1 MKKLSLL
8 LLLQSVF
15 VLAQVP
21 QKMSYQS
28 AVRNSTNQPV
38 VNQNIGVKISISG
51 AFGAVVYSETHSVS
65 TNDNGVFS
73 LEVGGGTA
81 LTGTFAA
88 INWADGSHYIK
99 SQIDLTGGTNYTLE
113 VSKEL
118 LSVPYAFY
126 ANSAGGN
133 AQNQITALQAQ
144 LSTVQAQLN
153 YIIKKPTLVSAQVS
167 NNTTSAVSG
176 GNISSDG
183 QGEVTAR
190 GVVWSTS
197 PSPTIALATKTTN
210 GTGTGEFTSSI
221 TGLSANTTY
230 YVRAYATNSAGTAY
244 GNEFP
249 FITTLV
255 SDIDGNAYQLAPIC
269 NQIWTKT
276 NLNVSKYKNG
286 DVIPQ
291 VTDPAV
297 WGTLTTGAWC
307 YYNNDPANGAVYGRL
322 YNWAAVNDPR
332 GLAPTGYHIPSE
344 TEWNALKNCLDPTGT
359 YACFTCNTAGSQM
372 KQTGTTLWKA
382 PNSDATNTSGFTG
395 LPGGYRGY
403 GTTTYGFAENFVKIG
418 EMGYWWSS
426 TTAPTNTYAMSAL
439 VYQYPIL
446 SIGSG

>member
-1 MKKLSLL
+1 MKKLNLL

-15 VLAQVP
+15 VFAQAP

-28 AVRNSTNQPV
+28 VLRNNANELV
-38 VNQNIGVKISISG
+38 VNQNIGVKISIIHV
-51 AFGAVVYSETHSVS
+51 ALFDTVVYTETHSAT
-65 TNDNGVFS
+65 TNDNGLFT

-88 INWADGSHYIK
+88 INWAGGSHYIK

-118 LSVPYAFY
+118 LSVPYALY
-126 ANSAGGN
+126 ANSSGVN
-133 AQNQITALQAQ
+133 AQDQIAALQTQ

-167 NNTTSAVSG
+167 NNTNSAVSG

-197 PSPTIALATKTTN
+197 PNPTIALATKTTN
-210 GTGTGEFTSSI
+210 GTGTGAFTSSI

-276 NLNVSKYKNG
+276 NLNVSKSL
-286 DVIPQ
+286 V
-291 VTDPAV
+291 
-297 WGTLTTGAWC
+297 
-307 YYNNDPANGAVYGRL
+307 
-322 YNWAAVNDPR
+322 
-332 GLAPTGYHIPSE
+332 
-344 TEWNALKNCLDPTGT
+344 
-359 YACFTCNTAGSQM
+359 
-372 KQTGTTLWKA
+372 
-382 PNSDATNTSGFTG
+382 
-395 LPGGYRGY
+395 
-403 GTTTYGFAENFVKIG
+403 
-418 EMGYWWSS
+418 S
-426 TTAPTNTYAMSAL
+426 T
-439 VYQYPIL
+439 
-446 SIGSG
+446 